1 MKQKTILII
10 DDSYTDRFIATEII
24 KSCNSLCN
32 IVEIDNAQKGL
43 DFLSSSTLLSP
54 IIIFLDIRMPIMD
67 GFGFL
72 KHFDSLPKT
81 IKNFCRI
88 YMLSSSIDPSDFKR
102 ALDYNYVV
110 DYLIK
115 PPTVD
120 SIQNIMKGNE
130 N

>member
-10 DDSYTDRFIATEII
+10 DDSYTDRFIATEVI

-32 IVEIDNAQKGL
+32 IVQMENAQKGL
-43 DFLSSSTLLSP
+43 DFLNSSNLLSP

-72 KHFDSLPKT
+72 NHFDSLPKS
-81 IKNFCRI
+81 IKKFCKI
-88 YMLSSSIDPSDFKR
+88 YMLSSSIDPSDSKK
-102 ALDYNYVV
+102 ALDYTYVV

-120 SIQNIMKGNE
+120 SIQSIMRFNE